1 MCMKNKYIVLD
12 RDGTLIKH
20 FPYLKDI
27 ELVQILPYVVDG
39 LKLLRNLGYSF
50 GIISNQSVIGRGQAS
65 ETTVSSINKKISEM
79 LGNYGL
85 EIKFIYF
92 CPHSPDDNCLCR
104 KPLPKLGIEAIH
116 AFGIDTESSFYI
128 GDSELDM
135 EFGKN
140 IGLKTI
146 KLPGVLSY
154 NGQMDTYAN
163 HLLDAALIIQ
173 NRFHK

>member
-39 LKLLRNLGYSF
+39 LRLLRNLGYSF

-65 ETTVSSINKKISEM
+65 EITVSSINKKISEM

-92 CPHSPDDNCLCR
+92 L
-104 KPLPKLGIEAIH
+104 
-116 AFGIDTESSFYI
+116 
-128 GDSELDM
+128 
-135 EFGKN
+135 
-140 IGLKTI
+140 
-146 KLPGVLSY
+146 
-154 NGQMDTYAN
+154 
-163 HLLDAALIIQ
+163 
-173 NRFHK
+173 

>member
-1 MCMKNKYIVLD
+1 MRNKYIVLD
-12 RDGTLIKH
+12 RDGTLIRH

-27 ELVQILPYVVDG
+27 ELVQILPFVVDG
-39 LKLLRNLGYSF
+39 LILLRNLGYSF

-65 ETTVSSINKKISEM
+65 ETTVSAINKKISEI
-79 LGNYGL
+79 LGQSGL

-104 KPLPKLGIEAIH
+104 KPLPKLGNEAIK
-116 AFGIDTESSFYI
+116 AFGIDIESSFYI
-128 GDSELDM
+128 GDSALDM

-146 KLPGVLSY
+146 KLPGNLSY
-154 NGQMDTYAN
+154 NGQVDTYAK

-173 NRFHK
+173 SRFHK